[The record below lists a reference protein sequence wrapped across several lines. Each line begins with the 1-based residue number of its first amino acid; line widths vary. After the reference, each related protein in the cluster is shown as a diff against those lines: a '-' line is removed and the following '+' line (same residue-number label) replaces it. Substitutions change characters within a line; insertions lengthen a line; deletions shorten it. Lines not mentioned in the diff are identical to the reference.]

1 MRISLSLLVLLLLA
15 APPLRAQAPDTT
27 ACTYNT
33 CALRVEPSFWGAGI
47 VRGVEGERVARIGF
61 LGTRPRLSQVVAGSE
76 PAVEQARI
84 YERQVP
90 RGTLLLLAGTALL
103 LVPDLTESRL
113 SDEAQ
118 IVSTFGG
125 VGLTLWGSATLADAQ
140 RALSRAL
147 WWYNGQLPR

>member
-1 MRISLSLLVLLLLA
+1 MRSLLFLVLLLLGA
-15 APPLRAQAPDTT
+15 LPLRAQVPDT
-27 ACTYNT
+27 ACNYAT

-76 PAVEQARI
+76 LAVEQARI
-84 YERQVP
+84 YERKMP
-90 RGTLLLLAGTALL
+90 RGALLLLSGTALL
-103 LVPDLTESRL
+103 LVPELTESQL
-113 SDEAQ
+113 SDEARL
-118 IVSTFGG
+118 VSTLGG
-125 VGLTLWGSATLADAQ
+125 AGLTLWGSFTLADAQ